1 MGQIVNQAAVQV
13 KPKGLPTGAF
23 GIYVSLL
30 LGLVKRCIIGY
41 IFNKPISSLH
51 EKDPVI

>member
-1 MGQIVNQAAVQV
+1 LARQNAA
-13 KPKGLPTGAF
+13 PFGLCLAWFAGAF